1 MQNSA
6 AGSHNH
12 VETRLVCVILVVL
25 RTVNLQLL
33 CQFILFFDASSWNCE
48 DHRFSTAQD
57 EATDD
62 YSLVI
67 PQLVFPSSS
76 SYSTCKTSQKCVSDT
91 VISILQG
98 GNKHPVT
105 AIWLIYCVNCNQ
117 FSCPNCYFFHYMSTS
132 FQLLIL
138 EPVICDSGEAPS
150 KLKSFS
156 LQKGT
161 EGLLYLWGPSK
172 VLLNF
177 SNILNGS

>member
-12 VETRLVCVILVVL
+12 VETRSVGVILVVL

-33 CQFILFFDASSWNCE
+33 CQFILFLEGSSWNRE

-67 PQLVFPSSS
+67 PELVFPSTS
-76 SYSTCKTSQKCVSDT
+76 SYSTCKTSRECVSDT
-91 VISILQG
+91 VISVLQG

-105 AIWLIYCVNCNQ
+105 AI
-117 FSCPNCYFFHYMSTS
+117 
-132 FQLLIL
+132 
-138 EPVICDSGEAPS
+138 
-150 KLKSFS
+150 
-156 LQKGT
+156 
-161 EGLLYLWGPSK
+161 
-172 VLLNF
+172 
-177 SNILNGS
+177 